1 MPGVIYESVFF
12 NGSGYAT
19 ESRTF
24 VRALVQAGVAVK
36 MDPMDPVPQ
45 GEEAAA
51 HADLLPLLH
60 TPVNPAEALWIQA
73 NPIPWV
79 KGRPPAARA
88 VLRTMYETERI
99 RPEWAAQCNLFDE
112 VWLPSHQ
119 NVEAFVASGVRPE
132 KVRLVPG
139 GVDVRLFSPG
149 ASPLPLA
156 RHRGFAFLSVFAW
169 QWRKGWDH
177 LLRAYCEEFAA
188 GEPVTL
194 YLKVDPLDRRPEVA
208 GEILHYIRHVLGRE
222 LADVPEIVLLDFPL
236 TDGEMARLYA
246 AVDAFV
252 LPTRGE
258 GYGRPFL
265 EAMACGLPVIGTA
278 WGGQAD
284 FLLEGVAYPV
294 PVAGMV
300 TAPDGDLHTFRGL
313 RWAEPDGE
321 ALRRVMRHVFTHRE
335 EARAVGAAA
344 RRLVEAEW
352 DAERIAAGLADR
364 LRILRDGGR

>member
-1 MPGVIYESVFF
+1 MPGVIYQSVFF
-12 NGSGYAT
+12 NGSGYAA

-24 VRALVQAGVAVK
+24 VQALVRAGIAVRI
-36 MDPMDPVPQ
+36 DPLDPVPQ
-45 GEEAAA
+45 GEGAEAYAP
-51 HADLLPLLH
+51 LLPLLQ
-60 TPVNPAEALWIQA
+60 TPVSAGDALLVQA
-73 NPIPWV
+73 QPVPWV

-88 VLRTMYETERI
+88 ILRTMYETERI

-112 VWLPSHQ
+112 IWLPSRQ

-139 GVDVRLFSPG
+139 GVDVRRFSPG

-156 RHRGFAFLSVFAW
+156 HHRGFAFLSVFAW
-169 QWRKGWDH
+169 HWRKGWDH
-177 LLRAYCEEFAA
+177 LLRAYCLEFGAD
-188 GEPVTL
+188 EPVTL
-194 YLKVDPLDRRPEVA
+194 YLKVDPLDRRPDVA
-208 GEILHYIRHVLGRE
+208 GELLFYIRHVLGRDP
-222 LADVPEIVLLDFPL
+222 ADVPEIVLLDFPL
-236 TDGEMARLYA
+236 SDAEMARLYA

-265 EAMACGLPVIGTA
+265 EAMASGLPVIGTA

-284 FLLEGVAYPV
+284 FLREGVAYPV

-300 TAPDGDLHTFRGL
+300 AAPDGDLHTFRGL

-321 ALRRVMRHVFTHRE
+321 ALRRAMRHVFTHRE

-344 RRLVEAEW
+344 RRLVEDGW
-352 DAERIAAGLADR
+352 DAERIAADLADR
-364 LRILRDGGR
+364 LRNLADEGR